1 MSTTRADTA
10 RLASAA
16 TEARVAAALSALRRA
31 AADHAPAALASS
43 FGAED
48 MVLIDLIA
56 KNTLPIG
63 VFTLDTGRL
72 PDETHALID
81 RVRRVYRIDVDV
93 RFPEATA
100 VERFVRANGVNAFY
114 ESAALRE
121 QCCAIRKTEPLALA
135 LAGKGAWITGLRRE
149 QSVTRREV
157 AVEEFDAAHGLAK
170 FNPLADWSRDDV
182 WAYLRAHHVPYN
194 ALHDR
199 GYASIGCAPC
209 TRAIE
214 PGEDERAGRW
224 WWESAER
231 KECGLHRS
239 GWVRLQPDAISRP
252 AEAGPT
258 GRVR

>member
-1 MSTTRADTA
+1 MGTTRTDAPRPA
-10 RLASAA
+10 NAA
-16 TEARVAAALSALRRA
+16 PSARVATVLALLRRA
-31 AADHAPAALASS
+31 AAEHAPAALASS

-56 KNTLPIG
+56 KNALPIG

-81 RVRRVYRIDVDV
+81 RVRSVYRIDVDV
-93 RFPEATA
+93 RFPDATA
-100 VERFVRANGVNAFY
+100 VERYVGANGVNAFY
-114 ESAALRE
+114 EGAALRE
-121 QCCAIRKTEPLALA
+121 QCCAIRKTQPLARA

-157 AVEEFDAAHGLAK
+157 AVEEFDLAHGLAK
-170 FNPLADWSRDDV
+170 FNPLADWTRDEV

-214 PGEDERAGRW
+214 PGEDVRAGRW
-224 WWESAER
+224 WWENPES
-231 KECGLHRS
+231 KECGLHVVDGKLIRIKP
-239 GWVRLQPDAISRP
+239 VA
-252 AEAGPT
+252 A
-258 GRVR
+258 